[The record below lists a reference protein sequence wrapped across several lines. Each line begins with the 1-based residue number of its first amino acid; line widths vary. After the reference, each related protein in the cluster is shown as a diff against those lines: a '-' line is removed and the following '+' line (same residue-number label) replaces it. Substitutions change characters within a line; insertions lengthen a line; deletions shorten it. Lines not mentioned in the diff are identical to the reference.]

1 MFRPWKISLATLA
14 WALCGPALST
24 AAEAAEPLD
33 FSQGTISLAPDAPP
47 LEELAARELQRY
59 LYLQSGVKL
68 PIGPANQPTLLPSIA
83 VGTPTSHP
91 LLAALVKDGQLRV
104 DEAAL
109 GPEGFVLK
117 SLVRDGQ
124 PVLAIAG
131 TQPVGA
137 LYGVYTL
144 LERLGWGFYLGG
156 DAWPEEPG
164 GKGKLWLPGD
174 LDETHRPALAI
185 RGSLPWYNFLNS
197 PTTWDLEDHQFFYDQ
212 MAKMKMNFVGYHTY
226 DSEPFVTYVEDG
238 QHRYG
243 APVVTSAN
251 YGWGTVRGMKTAEF
265 GFGTGDYFDQEEFGS
280 RATTEAKD
288 PNDAIRRAQA
298 LLQEAFAYARSRG
311 IKVCLGFELTG
322 DPTDPEARRRLEL
335 RLRALVQTYPML
347 DYVWLWQSEGLGGGA
362 DLPPPDS
369 PLDVLR
375 RKQHDVFAYLGNE
388 GRIAEAVRMSYYVQL
403 AHHLLKRF
411 APEKRLIIS
420 GWGGDRWMR
429 FSDFY
434 LGFDQTLPKDIIFA
448 ALDNIDPTAEP
459 NVSHVYGELSP
470 ERERWPIPW
479 WESDGG
485 GTRRDQWGPQ
495 CNVAP
500 FVHLCRDALRKGCQG
515 MLAIHW
521 RTRGVEEVA
530 AYQAQFAWNPDLTY
544 EQFYDGFARRCFGPT
559 HAAEMSAILRQLEA
573 LGPHWTG
580 SLGQVE
586 CGGFDWFTDPRR
598 PQPGNLRTLAAIR
611 ARLIR
616 ILHEL
621 HGGSEAKTEPQT
633 LTTNRQPL
641 LAQRASG
648 LGTAGERLARLVA
661 TIDWLTAYD
670 RAAVE
675 FTEGNVPKWL
685 AEAETLKQQGEA
697 AASAA
702 RAAEAWEG
710 IKASGF
716 REAMEALPRLLVT
729 QSDWGV
735 LATVNVKAYAMYE
748 RLEARL
754 RNLLPLM
761 PPRHVQA
768 TSDGQAITLRW
779 EPVAG
784 AAGYFVYRRGPG
796 EETYRRRTEAAI
808 GETEYADRFPAGA
821 KWPLGPY
828 EYVVTAVD
836 GKGQASPASY
846 PATAFLGPDTTTPT
860 VTMKLPS
867 TGYWEGEP
875 IGLWAAVQDDREVAS
890 VTLHYRALGEGA
902 YQAIP
907 MGNPFRHI
915 YRGTIPG
922 EAVTPA
928 GIEFYVEAR
937 DAAGNVA
944 YAPAGYPRSVF
955 SATVLPAAGPLIF
968 PPREL
973 DPPRPG
979 HDWPLETVILGRGA
993 PVAEAWLTMRRPDGR
1008 EEQRAALANPFYH
1021 TFHQDIPGGLVLD
1034 EGTEYALEAA
1044 DAAGRRSLFPADG
1057 LRRLEPDR
1065 TPPEA
1070 VTDLRA
1076 EVAEPYEVTV
1086 SWAAARDDQT
1096 VAGYVLHR
1104 GETPDFE
1111 LTEENRRTTLLQPP
1125 FYDLEVRP
1133 EGHYTYA
1140 VAAVDAAG
1148 NVGPFARAT
1157 VAVPRVPAPPPPA
1170 DFQVT
1175 AGRGRAK
1182 LTWKVAERPVVGYR
1196 VYRLAGKGEPEWLNR
1211 EGLIRVGQF
1220 LDAGLDPNVRY
1231 TYRVA
1236 AVDRG
1241 GVEGQAAEVRNVQP
1255 LPPTMEPVFTASFD
1269 GEAKSAQGLA
1279 GRLVAPAGYA
1289 EGIIGQALD
1298 VRQGGYAVFPDHDDL
1313 DLSGDLTVAF
1323 WMKLDKIGQ
1332 IPVLLAHGHWLRHG
1346 YFVQVFGNRNVRWFV
1361 GQGAVLDAGRVEL
1374 GVWTHVACTYD
1385 LHTLR
1390 LYLNG
1395 QEVGQQEVGQ
1405 VDLSPWDAPLYVGQY
1420 TDLGPEFQTF
1430 GLLDEVKIYQRALSA
1445 TEVRAIWATET
1456 QRHEGKSG
1464 G

>member
-1 MFRPWKISLATLA
+1 VAAT
-14 WALCGPALST
+14 
-24 AAEAAEPLD
+24 AEPLD
-33 FSQGTISLAPDAPP
+33 FSQGQIVLAPNAPP
-47 LEELAARELQRY
+47 LEDLAARELQRY
-59 LYLQSGVKL
+59 LCLQSGVKL
-68 PIGPANQPTLLPSIA
+68 PVEPTAPRPHHPTLA

-91 LLAALVKDGQLRV
+91 LLAALVKDGQLTV

-109 GPEGFVLK
+109 GPEGFALK
-117 SLVRDGQ
+117 SLVHDGQ
-124 PVLAIAG
+124 PVVAIAG

-144 LERLGWGFYLGG
+144 LEKLGWGFYLGG
-156 DAWPEEPG
+156 DAFPG
-164 GKGKLWLPGD
+164 ELKGKGKLWLPGD

-197 PTTWDLEDHQFFYDQ
+197 PTTWDLEDHKFFYDQ

-226 DSEPFVTYVEDG
+226 DSEPFVTYVENG
-238 QHRYG
+238 QHHYG

-265 GFGTGDYFDQEEFGS
+265 GFGTGDYFDQTEFGS

-288 PNDAIRRAQA
+288 SNDAIRRAQA
-298 LLQEAFAYARSRG
+298 LLQEAFIYAQSRG

-322 DPTDPEARRRLEL
+322 DPTDPETRRRLER

-362 DLPPPDS
+362 DLPPVGS
-369 PLDVLR
+369 RLEVLR
-375 RKQHDVFAYLGNE
+375 RKQHDVFAYLGDE
-388 GRIAEAVRMSYYVQL
+388 GRIAEAVRMSYYVQF

-500 FVHLCRDALRKGCQG
+500 FVHLGRDALHKGCQG

-530 AYQAQFAWNPDLTY
+530 AYQAQFAWNPELTY
-544 EQFYDGFARRCFGPT
+544 EQFYDDFARKCFGPA
-559 HAAEMSAILRQLEA
+559 HAAELSAILRQLEA
-573 LGPHWTG
+573 LGPRWTG

-586 CGGFDWFTDPRR
+586 CGGFSWFTDPRR

-611 ARLIR
+611 DRLTR

-621 HGGSEAKTEPQT
+621 HEGSEAQT
-633 LTTNRQPL
+633 NQPS
-641 LAQRASG
+641 AVGRRPSAISG
-648 LGTAGERLARLVA
+648 LGTAGERLERLVA

-675 FTEGNVPKWL
+675 FTEGNVPKLL
-685 AEAETLKQQGEA
+685 AEAEVLKQQGEA
-697 AASAA
+697 AGAA
-702 RAAEAWEG
+702 AKAGAAWEW
-710 IKASGF
+710 IKAAGL

-754 RNLLPLM
+754 RDLLPLM
-761 PPRHVQA
+761 PPRRVQA
-768 TSDGQAITLRW
+768 TADGQAITLRW
-779 EPVAG
+779 EPVEG

-796 EETYRRRTEAAI
+796 EETYQRLTEAAV
-808 GETEYADRFPAGA
+808 GGMEYVDRFPVWVKTPA
-821 KWPLGPY
+821 GPY

-836 GKGQASPASY
+836 GKGQASPSSY
-846 PATAFLGPDTTTPT
+846 TATAFLGPDTTPPT

-867 TGYWEGEP
+867 TGSWEGEP
-875 IGLWAAVQDDREVAS
+875 IGLWAAVQDDREVAG
-890 VTLHYRALGEGA
+890 VTLHYRALGAGED
-902 YQAIP
+902 QALP
-907 MGNPFRHI
+907 MENPFRHI
-915 YRGTIPG
+915 YRGLIPG

-937 DAAGNVA
+937 DTAGNVA
-944 YAPAGYPRSVF
+944 YAPAGFPATVF
-955 SATVLPAAGPLIF
+955 SATVLPAAGPLVF

-973 DPPRPG
+973 DPPQPG

-993 PVAEAWLTMRRPDGR
+993 PVAEAWLRMRRPDGR
-1008 EEQRAALANPFYH
+1008 EEQRADLANPFYH
-1021 TFHQDIPGGLVLD
+1021 TFTREIPGGLVLD
-1034 EGTEYALEAA
+1034 EGTEYALEAT
-1044 DAAGRRSLFPADG
+1044 DAVGRRSAFPADG
-1057 LRRLEPDR
+1057 LRRLETDR
-1065 TPPEA
+1065 TPPGA
-1070 VTDLRA
+1070 VLELKA
-1076 EVAEPYEVTV
+1076 EVTEPYEVTV
-1086 SWAAARDDQT
+1086 SWAAARDDPT
-1096 VAGYVLHR
+1096 VTGYVLHR
-1104 GETPDFE
+1104 SETADFE
-1111 LTEENRRTTLLQPP
+1111 PTEENQRVTLFQPP

-1133 EGHYTYA
+1133 EVSYTYA
-1140 VAAVDAAG
+1140 MAAVDAAG
-1148 NVGPFARAT
+1148 NVGPFVRTT
-1157 VAVPRVPAPPPPA
+1157 VAVPRVPPPTPPE

-1196 VYRLAGKGEPEWLNR
+1196 VYRLVGAGEPELLNR
-1211 EGLIRVGQF
+1211 EGLIRAGQF
-1220 LDAGLDPNVRY
+1220 LEAGLDPNVRY

-1241 GVEGQAAEVRNVQP
+1241 GVEGEAAEVRDVQP
-1255 LPPTMEPVFTASFD
+1255 LPPTREPVFTASFD
-1269 GEAKSAQGLA
+1269 GEAKSAQGLV
-1279 GRLVAPAGYA
+1279 GQLVGGASYA
-1289 EGIIGQALD
+1289 EGVIGQALD

-1323 WMKLDKIGQ
+1323 WMKLDRIGQ

-1361 GQGAVLDAGRVEL
+1361 GQGAVLDAGHVEL

-1395 QEVGQQEVGQ
+1395 QEVGRREVGQ
-1405 VDLSPWDAPLYVGQY
+1405 VDLSPWDAPLYIGQY

-1430 GLLDEVKIYQRALSA
+1430 GLLDEVQIYQRALSA
-1445 TEVRAIWATET
+1445 EEIRAAYE
-1456 QRHEGKSG
+1456 RREPPG
-1464 G
+1464 